1 MLQLKNIGI
10 LSTYNSKT
18 DSLDYLKNCNID
30 IENGIII
37 GLGESKHNGHQVI
50 DCNHKLVT
58 PGFVDAHTHPVFVN
72 GREKEFIERISG
84 KSYQEISNNGGG
96 INSSIIGVREI
107 DEIDL
112 LDLVI
117 KRMDDFINMG
127 TTTIEAKTGYGLNT
141 DSELKSLRVLENAHN
156 KHKIDIF
163 PTFLGAHSIPNEYNG
178 DSNAYTDLLCN
189 EMIPAVAKQ
198 GIAKFCDVFCEEEYF
213 DCNQSRKI
221 LEKAV
226 EYDLIPRMHTD
237 EFSSIGGVKIASKIN
252 AISADHLM
260 EISDEDIEL
269 LANSNTIAILL
280 PGTTFFLG
288 KTTYAPARKLIDKG
302 VHVSIATDFNPG
314 SCHIKS
320 MPFII
325 GLSCIYLGLSI
336 EEALKAATW
345 SGACAINEQERIG
358 SIEVGKKADLIIWDL
373 DTIDQIPYNIINAPI
388 ESTNNPLVGKEDQ
401 PIISNT
407 L

>member
-18 DSLDYLKNCNID
+18 DSFDYLKNYNID

-37 GLGESKHNGHQVI
+37 GLGESKHNGDQVI

-127 TTTIEAKTGYGLNT
+127 TTTIEAKTGYGLNA

-226 EYDLIPRMHTD
+226 EYGLIPRMHTD

-288 KTTYAPARKLIDKG
+288 KKTYAPARKLIDKG

-388 ESTNNPLVGKEDQ
+388 VNVIKDGVPL
-401 PIISNT
+401 IT
-407 L
+407 LD

>member
-18 DSLDYLKNCNID
+18 DSFDYLKNYNID

-37 GLGESKHNGHQVI
+37 GLGESKHNGDQVI

-112 LDLVI
+112 LGLVI

-127 TTTIEAKTGYGLNT
+127 TTTIEAKTGYGLDA

-198 GIAKFCDVFCEEEYF
+198 GIAKFCDVFCEKEYF

-226 EYDLIPRMHTD
+226 EYGLIPRMHTD
-237 EFSSIGGVKIASKIN
+237 EFSSIGGVKVASKIN

-288 KTTYAPARKLIDKG
+288 KKTYAPARKLIDKG

-388 ESTNNPLVGKEDQ
+388 VNVIKDGVPL
-401 PIISNT
+401 IT
-407 L
+407 LD

>member
-18 DSLDYLKNCNID
+18 DSFDYLKNYNID

-37 GLGESKHNGHQVI
+37 GLGESKHNGDQVI
-50 DCNHKLVT
+50 DCNYKLVT

-112 LDLVI
+112 LGLVI

-127 TTTIEAKTGYGLNT
+127 TTTIEAKTGYGLDV

-226 EYDLIPRMHTD
+226 EYGLIPRMHTD

-288 KTTYAPARKLIDKG
+288 KKTYAPARKLIDKG

-388 ESTNNPLVGKEDQ
+388 VNVIKDGVPL
-401 PIISNT
+401 IT
-407 L
+407 LD